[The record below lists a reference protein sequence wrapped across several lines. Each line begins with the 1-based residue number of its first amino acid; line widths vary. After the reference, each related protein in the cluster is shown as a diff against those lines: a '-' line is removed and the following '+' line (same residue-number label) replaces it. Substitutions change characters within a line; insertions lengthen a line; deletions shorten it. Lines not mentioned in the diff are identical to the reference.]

1 MRLIKARAVVARGR
15 SSRRSRPCR
24 AGPGKPAVLAMHPL
38 AGCAGLARPPG
49 FNSTGTS
56 AFLVMN
62 FTLPMRVL
70 YSFLTTSPI
79 KMEVGRDTDV
89 IFIDTS
95 WCEQ

>member
-1 MRLIKARAVVARGR
+1 M
-15 SSRRSRPCR
+15 
-24 AGPGKPAVLAMHPL
+24 LAMHPL

-49 FNSTGTS
+49 
-56 AFLVMN
+56 FLVMN

-89 IFIDTS
+89 IFIDA
-95 WCEQ
+95 CIAGVNNKFDGLH

>member
-38 AGCAGLARPPG
+38 AGCAGLELARPPG
-49 FNSTGTS
+49 
-56 AFLVMN
+56 FLVMN